1 MRIGLAGRMLVAS
14 GLLALVVGV
23 TFAVL
28 LTAVVDLRDAQRRA
42 TRSEEV
48 LTAANRLERLV
59 VDLET
64 GARGYLLTGRD
75 DALGP
80 WRDARAALPAQ
91 AAALERITAA
101 DPDQSARTRRIVQ
114 ACRAYLDGYSVPLVE
129 AAQRAPNRAAT
140 AATVDEGGRLVDA
153 IRVQFDGFLATERT
167 LAAARQRDADRDAA
181 RAVAAAAGGLT
192 GSVVLIG
199 VFAGYLTRAIVTPVR
214 RVAAMAGRLAGG
226 DLRARLPERGVG
238 EIAGLQRSFN
248 AMAGALERNRDDLAA
263 SRARVVAA
271 SDQARR
277 RIERDLHDGTQ
288 QRLVTL
294 VLELRAAEAAAP
306 PDLRAQIAHCVEDL
320 TETLDELR
328 ELSRGIHPAILSD
341 GGLRP
346 ALRALARRSPVAVD
360 LDLDLPGRL
369 AEPVEVAAYYVASEA
384 LTNAVKYTGGAAV
397 RMSARVDD
405 GRLIVSIA
413 DDGPGGAAT
422 AGGSGLI
429 GLADRVDAVGGTLT
443 VTSPAGSG
451 TTVEAD
457 LPAQP
462 R

>member
-1 MRIGLAGRMLVAS
+1 MLVAS
-14 GLLALVVGV
+14 GVLALVVGV

-28 LTAVVDLRDAQRRA
+28 LDAVVDLRDAQRLA
-42 TRSEEV
+42 ARSEEA

-75 DALGP
+75 DLLGP
-80 WRDARAALPAQ
+80 WRDARAALPEQ
-91 AAALERITAA
+91 AAALERMTAA
-101 DPDQSARTRRIVQ
+101 NPDQSARARRIVE
-114 ACRAYLDGYSVPLVE
+114 ACRAYLDGYSVPLIE
-129 AAQRAPNRAAT
+129 AARRLPDRAGT
-140 AATVDEGGRLVDA
+140 AATVEEGGRLVDA
-153 IRVQFDGFLATERT
+153 IRVQFDDFLATERT
-167 LAAARQRDADRDAA
+167 LAAARQRDADSDAA
-181 RAVAAAAGGLT
+181 RAIAAAAGGLI

-226 DLRARLPERGVG
+226 DLRGRLSERGVG
-238 EIAGLQRSFN
+238 EIAALQRSFN
-248 AMAGALERNRDDLAA
+248 TMAGALERSRDDLAA

-306 PDLRAQIAHCVEDL
+306 PDLRAQIAHCVGEL
-320 TETLDELR
+320 TATLDELR
-328 ELSRGIHPAILSD
+328 ELARGIHPAILSD
-341 GGLRP
+341 GGLRA
-346 ALRALARRSPVAVD
+346 ALRALARRSPVPVD
-360 LDLDLPGRL
+360 LDLDLPERL

-384 LTNAVKYTGGAAV
+384 LTNAVKYAGVDAV
-397 RMSARVDD
+397 RIAGRVHD
-405 GRLIVSIA
+405 GRLTLVVG
-413 DDGPGGAAT
+413 DDGPGGADPT
-422 AGGSGLI
+422 GGSGLI
-429 GLADRVDAVGGTLT
+429 GLADRVQAVGGTLT
-443 VTSPAGSG
+443 ITSPPGGG
-451 TTVEAD
+451 TTVAAE
-457 LPAQP
+457 LPAEP